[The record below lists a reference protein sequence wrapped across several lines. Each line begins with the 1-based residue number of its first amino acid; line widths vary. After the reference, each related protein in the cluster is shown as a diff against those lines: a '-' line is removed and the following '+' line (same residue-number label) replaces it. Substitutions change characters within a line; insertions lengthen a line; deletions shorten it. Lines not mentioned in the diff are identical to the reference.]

1 MSAGNATMAIWHDV
15 ECGGYD
21 ADLALWEELASEAI
35 GPVLDLGCGT
45 GRVALHLARR
55 GHQVT
60 GLDVDAG
67 LIEAFAE
74 RAVGLPAHPVTADA
88 RNFDL
93 GAEFGLALAPMQL
106 VQLLDTPADRLA
118 FLSCIASHLRP
129 DGVAALAIV
138 EEVLAGVS
146 SEAEAVPDAREV
158 DGWLYAS
165 LPLETELDEDRIL
178 VRRLRKTVSPDGELS
193 REPDE
198 VCLCVLSAEDL
209 GREAARAGLRPA
221 GRLKIDPTDAHVGST
236 VVLLRREA

>member
-1 MSAGNATMAIWHDV
+1 MSAADGTVAIWHDV

-21 ADLALWEELASEAI
+21 ADLALWEELASEAT

-55 GHQVT
+55 GHEVT
-60 GLDVDAG
+60 GLDVDTG
-67 LIEAFAE
+67 LIETFAE

-88 RNFDL
+88 CDFDL

-118 FLSCIASHLRP
+118 FLSCVASHLRP

-138 EEVLAGVS
+138 EGVLAGVS
-146 SEAEAVPDAREV
+146 SEGEAVPDAREV

-165 LPLETELDEDRIL
+165 LPLETELDADRIL
-178 VRRLRKTVSPDGELS
+178 IRRLRKTVSPGGELS

-198 VCLCVLSAEDL
+198 VCLRVLSAEDL
-209 GREAARAGLRPA
+209 EREAATVGLRST